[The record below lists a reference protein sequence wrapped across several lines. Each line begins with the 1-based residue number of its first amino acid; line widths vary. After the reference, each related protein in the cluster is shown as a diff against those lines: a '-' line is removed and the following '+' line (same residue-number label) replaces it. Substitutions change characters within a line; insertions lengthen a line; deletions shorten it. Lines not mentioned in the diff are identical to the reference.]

1 MKFLMLGD
9 QLVGKRSIL
18 YRFADNVFNETHI
31 PTVGIDYRFKSVKLY
46 DQEVRLQI
54 WEISGRR
61 KFLDMITCHF
71 RGAAGLIFVYD
82 ISNEE
87 TFLNVENWFRFV
99 KDFADPNIPRIL
111 VGNKCDVDYQRE
123 VSTMQGE
130 ALAKQNNSMFM
141 EVSAKS
147 GENIEMMFMS
157 LAEGKTMLVA
167 DDKDPLPPY
176 TWGETTTDRGKL
188 LN

>member
-1 MKFLMLGD
+1 MED
-9 QLVGKRSIL
+9 LV
-18 YRFADNVFNETHI
+18 
-31 PTVGIDYRFKSVKLY
+31 
-46 DQEVRLQI
+46 
-54 WEISGRR
+54 
-61 KFLDMITCHF
+61 
-71 RGAAGLIFVYD
+71 
-82 ISNEE
+82 
-87 TFLNVENWFRFV
+87 
-99 KDFADPNIPRIL
+99 DPNIPKIL
-111 VGNKCDVDYQRE
+111 VGNKCDIDHQRE

-130 ALAKQNNSMFM
+130 ALSKQNNSMFM

-147 GENIEMMFMS
+147 GEGIEMMFMS